1 MNNKIKK
8 YRFFPFRALV
18 LKRNYGIP
26 FSAYCISPVIFMSS
40 FYTFLSRPFSC
51 FTTVPH
57 FKRSMSTFL
66 DTESLSSRP
75 VLQELSLMT
84 LWFLTGF
91 TNAEG
96 CFYISITK
104 NSEFKT
110 G

>member
-18 LKRNYGIP
+18 LKRNYVIP

-75 VLQELSLMT
+75 VLQELK
-84 LWFLTGF
+84 GD
-91 TNAEG
+91 
-96 CFYISITK
+96 K
-104 NSEFKT
+104 KK
-110 G
+110 